1 MRTLLIDGDIL
12 VVSTCAAAETEVDWG
27 DDQWTITSDIK
38 SVKATILDAI
48 ENIKKDLEA
57 QEAIITLSL
66 GTTFRHEIFE
76 PYKKGRGRKPVGTGE
91 VKRWLIEE
99 QGAKLK
105 PGIEA
110 DDTMGI
116 LSTHPRLIKGEKVIV
131 SADKDMMTIPGL
143 LYRDGEIITVTEEE
157 ADRNWLTQTLTG
169 DVTDNYP
176 GLKGYGAKK
185 AEKFLDGIPEGE
197 DPWPHIV
204 QLFVDNGFDE
214 EYALTQARMARIL
227 RWTDYD
233 YKKKEVKLWRPS

>member
-1 MRTLLIDGDIL
+1 M
-12 VVSTCAAAETEVDWG
+12 
-27 DDQWTITSDIK
+27 
-38 SVKATILDAI
+38 
-48 ENIKKDLEA
+48 KKDLEA
-57 QEAIITLSL
+57 QAAVITLSM
-66 GTTFRHEIFE
+66 GDTFRHQIFE

-116 LSTHPRLIKGEKVIV
+116 LSTHPTLIKGEKIIV

-143 LYRDGEIITVTEEE
+143 LYRNGDIVEISPEE
-157 ADRNWLTQTLTG
+157 ADWHWRMQTLTG

-176 GLKGYGAKK
+176 GLKGFGEKK
-185 AEKFLDGIPEGE
+185 AEKFLTDLPEGD

-204 QLFVDNGFDE
+204 QLYADKGFDE
-214 EYALTQARMARIL
+214 EFALTQARLARIL
-227 RWTDYD
+227 RWDDYD
-233 YKKKEVKLWRPS
+233 YKKKEVKLWQPSAS